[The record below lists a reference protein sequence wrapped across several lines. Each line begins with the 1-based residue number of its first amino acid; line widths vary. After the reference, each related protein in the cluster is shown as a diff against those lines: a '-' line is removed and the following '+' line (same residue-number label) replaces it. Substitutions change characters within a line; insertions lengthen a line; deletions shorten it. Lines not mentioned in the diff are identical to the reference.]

1 MRDRWDEVRR
11 GAAYLLVCLVTAVAT
26 LLALPLLLLSLV
38 TTALGGLGLV
48 LFPRTLLGLRRWA
61 EWHRRRAAR
70 LLGVTV
76 APRRTGLPEGV
87 RAQWRGIRED
97 PGVRRD
103 LRWSALHFASGFAA
117 GAAALLCVGGM
128 VGGAVATGLW
138 WAFPEGNGFTAFGVE
153 VGGWGTALSLGL
165 AQTLVAAGVTWRCV
179 PWLAR
184 AHAGLS
190 VRALEPSAR
199 ERLAE
204 RVGELT
210 ESRAGVVDA
219 HGAELRRIERDL
231 HDGTQARLVAIAM
244 RLGVARE
251 ALRDDPSGTL
261 ARLLQ
266 EAHEGA
272 EEAMT
277 ELRQVI
283 RTMYPPILAD
293 RGLDGALAALAAQS
307 AVPVELDTGGLDA
320 GGPGQ
325 VPAAVEA
332 AAYFTVAEAVTNAA
346 KHSGAS
352 RVVVRLSRSGGGLL
366 VEVTDDGLGG
376 VDESRGSG
384 VVGIRRRAA
393 ALDGTVLVS
402 SPPGGPTALTVELPC
417 GS

>member
-1 MRDRWDEVRR
+1 MRERWAHVRR
-11 GAAYLLVCLVTAVAT
+11 GGGYLLTNLLSAMAT
-26 LLALPLLLLSLV
+26 LLTLPLLLLSLV

-48 LFPRTLLGLRRWA
+48 LFPRALLGLRWWA

-70 LLGVTV
+70 LIGADA
-76 APRRTGLPEGV
+76 APRRTDLPRGV

-103 LRWSALHFASGFAA
+103 LRWAALHFLGGFAA
-117 GAAALLCVGGM
+117 GSAALVCLGGAAGSVVAAAL
-128 VGGAVATGLW
+128 W
-138 WAFPEGNGFTAFGVE
+138 WVFPEGDGFTAFGFTVD
-153 VGGWGTALSLGL
+153 GWGTALSLGL
-165 AQTLVAAGVTWRCV
+165 AQAVVLAGLAYLCV

-184 AHAGLS
+184 AHAGFT

-204 RVGELT
+204 RVGELA
-210 ESRAGVVDA
+210 ESRAGVLDA

-251 ALRDDPSGTL
+251 ALEDDASGTL
-261 ARLLQ
+261 ARLLR

-272 EEAMT
+272 EEAMA

-307 AVPVELDTGGLDA
+307 AVPAEVETGELGRL
-320 GGPGQ
+320 
-325 VPAAVEA
+325 PAAVEA
-332 AAYFTVAEAVTNAA
+332 AAYYTVAEAVTNAA

-352 RVVVRLSRSGGGLL
+352 RVAVRLNRYGDRLL

-384 VVGIRRRAA
+384 VTGIRRRAA

-402 SPPGGPTALTVELPC
+402 SPPGGPTAVTVELPC